1 MCDNEITIKPK
12 GCDFMNYKET
22 VEKMM
27 DLLEEKGVC
36 SSSRKSHRNCYESLE
51 AFLAKKGKPYSDE
64 LREQWLA
71 LIKEELPR
79 QRYAVWEQYVYQLE
93 EMDLTGTV
101 SDRRLYLNRS
111 NYNKLPD
118 SWRCT
123 LDLYLS
129 DCRRRYTDRTLE
141 LTRIYCSEALLLLA
155 DIGANDIKDVTYD
168 TIFSLMEMKMHCAEE
183 TRSCIFNYTARMIY
197 FLAEKGMC
205 SRNYPAL
212 FNCQIYPH
220 IGRMSS
226 FSKENRVVIE
236 KSVEESMDFPAD
248 EFRESIGFFVETLEK
263 HGYVGTTLYLAR
275 HALTALYLF
284 LDIHSLGFHPGI
296 MWAWFSE
303 IKPSIGRSWLH
314 WRRVLKCYEEYSIL
328 GDILPDGRYQYKPSS
343 FELLPAWCRQAVGG
357 FLGQKR
363 RELRAEGTIR
373 GYLYSCIR
381 FCSFLAERGFESF
394 AALSPEW
401 VKEFARQDEH
411 RTFAGR
417 SGRFV
422 IIRGFLR
429 YLAENGYT
437 DILHLDRCLMAGSA
451 PQEKIV
457 DVLTDGQIQRIDDFR
472 KSNTGPVELRDAAM
486 VLLGLRMGL
495 RASDVLNLR
504 FGDIDWKRRE
514 VSIVMEKTRAQIT
527 LPMPVDVGNAIYSYV
542 RAGRPKTGSDVVF
555 IRSKAP
561 YGKLTGKVCTQALHR
576 ILPERKDVKG
586 GGFHVT
592 RRTFATILLR
602 NHAGI
607 DDVMDALGHCD
618 PTSVMKYLL
627 LDDDRSRECGLSLE
641 EAGISLK
648 GGLA

>member
-1 MCDNEITIKPK
+1 M
-12 GCDFMNYKET
+12 
-22 VEKMM
+22 
-27 DLLEEKGVC
+27 L
-36 SSSRKSHRNCYESLE
+36 
-51 AFLAKKGKPYSDE
+51 KKRKPYSGE

-71 LIKEELPR
+71 LIEEELPR
-79 QRYAVWEQYVYQLE
+79 QRCAVWEQYAYQLE

-111 NYNKLPD
+111 NYDKLPD

-123 LDLYLS
+123 LDLYLT

-141 LTRIYCSEALLLLA
+141 LTRIYCSEALLLLT

-168 TIFSLMEMKMHCAEE
+168 TIFRLMEMKMHCAEE
-183 TRSCIFNYTARMIY
+183 TRTCILNYTARMIY

-205 SRNYPAL
+205 SGNYPDL

-226 FSKENRVVIE
+226 FSKENRTAIE
-236 KSVEESMDFPAD
+236 KSAEESLDFPAD
-248 EFRESIGFFVETLEK
+248 EFRESIVFFVETLEK
-263 HGYVGTTLYLAR
+263 HGYAGTTLYLAR

-284 LDIHSLGFHPGI
+284 LDIHSFGFHPDI

-303 IKPSIGRSWLH
+303 IRSSMGRSWLH

-328 GDILPDGRYQYKPSS
+328 GDILPDGKYQYKPSS
-343 FELLPAWCRQAVGG
+343 FELLPAWCRQAVGA
-357 FLGQKR
+357 FLEQKR
-363 RELRAEGTIR
+363 RESREQKTIK
-373 GYLYSCIR
+373 GYLYSCTC
-381 FCSFLAERGFESF
+381 FCGFLARHGFESF
-394 AALSPEW
+394 TALSPEW
-401 VKEFARQDEH
+401 VKEFACQDEH
-411 RTFAGR
+411 RTFVGR
-417 SGRFV
+417 ASRFV

-429 YLAENGYT
+429 YLEENRYT

-451 PQEKIV
+451 PQEKMV

-472 KSNTGPVELRDAAM
+472 KNHTGPVELRDAAM

-504 FGDIDWKRRE
+504 FGDIDWKNRE
-514 VSIVMEKTRAQIT
+514 VSIVMEKTRTQIA
-527 LPMPVDVGNAIYSYV
+527 LPMPVDVGNAIYSYICN
-542 RAGRPKTGSDVVF
+542 GRPKTGNDIVF
-555 IRSKAP
+555 IRSRAP
-561 YGKLTGKVCTQALHR
+561 YGKLTGKVCIQALYR
-576 ILPERKDVKG
+576 ILPERKDVRG

-607 DDVMDALGHCD
+607 DDVMDALGHRD

-627 LDDDRSRECGLSLE
+627 LDDDRSRKCGLSLK